1 MRGSVIG
8 LAVVAPFVVGV
19 AVTPGAPH
27 GSQVMRFEDPAIV
40 EASDLVVNDGL
51 FVTTNDSG
59 DTGRVFV
66 VDREGRTVG
75 VTHWS
80 DAPTDVEALA
90 PAGPGA
96 VWVGDIGDN
105 LGHRPGVTITRV
117 PVGRGDRTVQPTS
130 YRLSYPGGARDA
142 ETLVRNPRTGRLYI
156 ASKNV
161 FGGALYA
168 VPRHLR
174 ADRVNPLTRIGRVL
188 PMATDGAF
196 FPDGKHLVV
205 RGYGSATVYDWP
217 SLLPVASFDLPSQRQ
232 GEGIAVTPDGALYLS
247 SEGARSPVL
256 RFALPG
262 DVRRAMSPTSSSP
275 SSSPSSPSSAPSS
288 ASADPAAPP
297 AVEPAST
304 STDVWPWAL
313 GGIVIVGAIL
323 VLLRSLRPR

>member
-8 LAVVAPFVVGV
+8 LAVVAPFVVGL
-19 AVTPGAPH
+19 AVTPAPPH
-27 GSQVMRFEDPAIV
+27 GTPVMRFEDPAIV
-40 EASDLVVNDGL
+40 EASDLVVRDGL

-66 VDREGRTVG
+66 VDAQGRTVG

-90 PAGPGA
+90 PAGPGH

-105 LGHRPGVTITRV
+105 LGHRPDVTITRI
-117 PVGRGDRTVQPTS
+117 PVGRGDRTVQSTS

-142 ETLVRNPRTGRLYI
+142 ETLVRNPRTGRLYL

-174 ADRVNPLTRIGRVL
+174 ADRVNPLTRVGRVL

-196 FPDGKHLVV
+196 FPDGRHLVV
-205 RGYGSATVYDWP
+205 RGYGTATVYAWP
-217 SLLPVASFDLPSQRQ
+217 SLEPVATFDLPVQRQ
-232 GEGIAVTPDGALYLS
+232 GEGIAVTADGSVYLS
-247 SEGARSPVL
+247 SEGPRAPVL
-256 RFALPG
+256 RFALPD
-262 DVRRAMSPTSSSP
+262 DVRRAMSPASASP
-275 SSSPSSPSSAPSS
+275 SPSATPSSTAP
-288 ASADPAAPP
+288 APDVP
-297 AVEPAST
+297 PTVEPDTT
-304 STDVWPWAL
+304 STPVWPWAL
-313 GGIVIVGAIL
+313 GGIVIVGAIVAL
-323 VLLRSLRPR
+323 VRSLRRR